1 LTFNQRPAGT
11 GADPRKKQLKPMVR
25 FSELPIS
32 PYLQGRLAAAQFVTP
47 TEVQAAAIPQAIL
60 GKDIL
65 ATAQTGTGK
74 TLAFLVPIMEKL
86 LEKPGKGIQAIVLV
100 PTRELAMQIDR
111 QYEQLRGKRL
121 PAAVVLIGGSSE
133 RAQTDKLRR
142 GARLMIA
149 TPGRFEDLLD
159 RNLFQVAGLNTLVLD
174 EADRMLDMGFLPAIR
189 RIVGKLPRSR
199 QTMCFSATLEPS
211 IVHLVDDYLRNP
223 VRLAFG
229 STRKASES
237 VVLTAYEVQADQK
250 LSLLRR
256 LLEQEEGR
264 SLVFVRTK
272 RATER
277 LAQKLERSG
286 LGVAVIHGDRSQ
298 SQRNKALEAF
308 QMGSSR
314 VLVATDVASRG
325 IHVDDIAQVINYD
338 LPAIPEDFIHRVGRT
353 GRAGATG
360 SAATFFTPLER
371 SDLAALERTLQLKI
385 RRAGVHSDLDRE
397 ERSGPVDTSG
407 LVAVPVRPGSRMV
420 RLPGEVLQRH
430 L

>member
-1 LTFNQRPAGT
+1 
-11 GADPRKKQLKPMVR
+11 MVR

-32 PYLQGRLAAAQFVTP
+32 PYLQGRLAAAQFSTP
-47 TEVQAAAIPQAIL
+47 TEVQAAAIPHAVM

-86 LEKPGKGIQAIVLV
+86 LKKPGQGIQAIVLV
-100 PTRELAMQIDR
+100 PTRELAMQINR
-111 QYEQLRGKRL
+111 QYEQLRGKKL
-121 PAAVVLIGGSSE
+121 PAAAVLIGGTSE
-133 RAQTDKLRR
+133 RAQTETLRR

-159 RNLFQVAGLNTLVLD
+159 RKLFPVDGVNTLVLD
-174 EADRMLDMGFLPAIR
+174 EADRMLDMGFIPAIR
-189 RIVGKLPRSR
+189 RIVAQLPRSR

-211 IVHLVDDYLRNP
+211 VAHLVDDYLIDP
-223 VRLAFG
+223 VRLSFG
-229 STRKASES
+229 STRKAADS
-237 VVLTAYEVQADQK
+237 VDLVAYQVEADQK

-256 LLEQEEGR
+256 LLERENGR

-277 LAQKLERSG
+277 LAQKLQRSG
-286 LGVAVIHGDRSQ
+286 LQAAVIHGDRTQ
-298 SQRNKALEAF
+298 AQRNQALAAF
-308 QMGSSR
+308 QQGKSR

-338 LPAIPEDFIHRVGRT
+338 LPAIAEDFIHRVGRT

-360 SAATFFTPLER
+360 CAATFFTALER
-371 SDLAALERTLQLKI
+371 SDLAALERDLKLKI
-385 RRAGVHSDLDRE
+385 RRASVDSDLARE
-397 ERSGPVDTSG
+397 ERPRPVDVSA
-407 LVAVPVRPGSRMV
+407 LAPLPARPGSRMV
-420 RLPGEVLQRH
+420 LLPGEILQRH

>member
-1 LTFNQRPAGT
+1 
-11 GADPRKKQLKPMVR
+11 MVR

-32 PYLQGRLAAAQFVTP
+32 PYLQGRLAAAQFVIP
-47 TEVQAAAIPQAIL
+47 TEVQAAAIPHAVM

-86 LEKPGKGIQAIVLV
+86 MATPARGIQAIVLV

-111 QYEQLRGKRL
+111 QHGQLRGNKL
-121 PAAVVLIGGSSE
+121 PAAAVLIGGSSE
-133 RAQTDKLRR
+133 RAQIETLRR

-159 RNLFQVAGLNTLVLD
+159 RHLFQVTGVNTLVLD
-174 EADRMLDMGFLPAIR
+174 EADRMLDMGFIPAIR
-189 RIVGKLPRSR
+189 RIVAQLPRSR

-211 IVHLVDDYLRNP
+211 VVHLVDDYLRAP

-229 STRKASES
+229 STRKAAES
-237 VVLTAYEVQADQK
+237 VDLTAYEVQADQK

-256 LLEQEEGR
+256 LLERESGR

-277 LAQKLERSG
+277 VAQKLERSG
-286 LGVAVIHGDRSQ
+286 LRVAVIHGDRTQ

-308 QMGSSR
+308 QQGRSR

-338 LPAIPEDFIHRVGRT
+338 LPAIAEDFIHRVGRT

-360 SAATFFTPLER
+360 SAATFFTTLER
-371 SDLAALERTLQLKI
+371 SDLAALERNLQLRI
-385 RRAGVHSDLDRE
+385 RRARVDSDLDRE
-397 ERSGPVDTSG
+397 ERSGPVDVST
-407 LVAVPVRPGSRMV
+407 LIPVPTRPGSRMV

>member
-1 LTFNQRPAGT
+1 
-11 GADPRKKQLKPMVR
+11 MVR

-32 PYLQGRLAAAQFVTP
+32 PYLLDRLAAAQFVTP
-47 TEVQAAAIPQAIL
+47 TEVQAAAIPHAIL

-74 TLAFLVPIMEKL
+74 TLAFLVPIIEKL

-100 PTRELAMQIDR
+100 PTRELAMQIER
-111 QYEQLRGKRL
+111 QYELLRGKKL
-121 PAAVVLIGGSSE
+121 PAPAVLIGGSSE
-133 RAQTDKLRR
+133 RAQIETLRR

-159 RNLFQVAGLNTLVLD
+159 RNLFQVTGVNTLVLD
-174 EADRMLDMGFLPAIR
+174 EADRMLDMGFIPAIR
-189 RIVGKLPRSR
+189 RIVAQLPRSR

-211 IVHLVDDYLRNP
+211 VVHLVDDYLRAP

-237 VVLTAYEVQADQK
+237 VDLTAYEVQADQK

-256 LLEQEEGR
+256 LLEQESGR

-277 LAQKLERSG
+277 LAQKLGRSG
-286 LGVAVIHGDRSQ
+286 LRVAVIHGDRTQ
-298 SQRNKALEAF
+298 SQRNQALEAF
-308 QMGSSR
+308 QQGKSR

-338 LPAIPEDFIHRVGRT
+338 LPAIAEDFIHRVGRT

-360 SAATFFTPLER
+360 TAATFFTSLER
-371 SDLAALERTLQLKI
+371 SDMAALERNLQLRI
-385 RRAGVHSDLDRE
+385 RRARVDSDLDCE
-397 ERSGPVDTSG
+397 QRSGPVDVSMM
-407 LVAVPVRPGSRMV
+407 VPVPASAGSRMV
-420 RLPGEVLQRH
+420 RLPGEILQRH
-430 L
+430 Q

>member
-1 LTFNQRPAGT
+1 
-11 GADPRKKQLKPMVR
+11 
-25 FSELPIS
+25 
-32 PYLQGRLAAAQFVTP
+32 LAAAQFSTP
-47 TEVQAAAIPQAIL
+47 TEVQAAAIPHAVM

-86 LEKPGKGIQAIVLV
+86 LKKPGKGIQAIVLV
-100 PTRELAMQIDR
+100 PTRELAMQINR
-111 QYEQLRGKRL
+111 QYEQLRGKKL
-121 PAAVVLIGGSSE
+121 PAAAVLIGGTSE
-133 RAQTDKLRR
+133 RAQNETLRR

-159 RNLFQVAGLNTLVLD
+159 RKFFPVAGVNTLVLD
-174 EADRMLDMGFLPAIR
+174 EADRMLDMGFIPAIR
-189 RIVGKLPRSR
+189 RIVAQLPRSR

-211 IVHLVDDYLRNP
+211 VAHLVDDYLVDP
-223 VRLAFG
+223 VRLSFG
-229 STRKASES
+229 STRKAADS
-237 VVLTAYEVQADQK
+237 VDLVAYQVQADQK

-256 LLEQEEGR
+256 LLERENGR

-277 LAQKLERSG
+277 LAQKLQRSG
-286 LGVAVIHGDRSQ
+286 LQVAVIHGDRTQ
-298 SQRNKALEAF
+298 AQRNQALAAF
-308 QMGSSR
+308 QQGRSR

-338 LPAIPEDFIHRVGRT
+338 LPAIAEDFIHRVGRT

-360 SAATFFTPLER
+360 CAATFFTTLER
-371 SDLAALERTLQLKI
+371 SDLAALERDLKLKI
-385 RRAGVHSDLDRE
+385 RRASVDSDLARE
-397 ERSGPVDTSG
+397 ERPGPVDVSA
-407 LVAVPVRPGSRMV
+407 LAPLPSRPGSRMV
-420 RLPGEVLQRH
+420 LLPGEILQRH